1 MSRAS
6 PVKPESRSE
15 NDPLAWKNTPAA
27 SIRGTVSRKPKL
39 AFSQV
44 QNFKKEGIP
53 YFLGTPRLSKTDI
66 GSYVNRARENRRKKG
81 DYGENFTVFPRR
93 GCLHAQILPYLLQF
107 DLQVR
112 NFKKEDTFRHDVQ
125 LTNRQDFPQF
135 DRNLDRKIALWH
147 GKNTLAAL
155 VHMAVSLEGQVNDDF
170 FILTIFKY
178 YSDLHPLRSKFTDSW
193 GNKEAKVQMFEL

>member
-1 MSRAS
+1 LSRAS

-15 NDPLAWKNTPAA
+15 NDPPAWKNTLAA
-27 SIRGTVSRKPKL
+27 SVRGTISSETKL
-39 AFSQV
+39 AFSQI

-53 YFLGTPRLSKTDI
+53 GFPETPRLSKTDI
-66 GSYVNRARENRRKKG
+66 RSYVNRAWENRQKKG

-93 GCLHAQILPYLLQF
+93 SCLRAQILPYSLRF
-107 DLQVR
+107 DPQVR
-112 NFKKEDTFRHDVQ
+112 NFKKEDTFRHDLQ
-125 LTNRQDFPQF
+125 LSDRQDFPRF
-135 DRNLDRKIALWH
+135 DRNLDWKIALRH
-147 GKNTLAAL
+147 GTNTLAAP

-193 GNKEAKVQMFEL
+193 GNKEAKVQLFEL

>member
-1 MSRAS
+1 M
-6 PVKPESRSE
+6 
-15 NDPLAWKNTPAA
+15 
-27 SIRGTVSRKPKL
+27 
-39 AFSQV
+39 
-44 QNFKKEGIP
+44 
-53 YFLGTPRLSKTDI
+53 SKTDI

-93 GCLHAQILPYLLQF
+93 GCLHAQILPYLLRF

-147 GKNTLAAL
+147 GKNTMAAL

-193 GNKEAKVQMFEL
+193 GNKEAKVQPFEL